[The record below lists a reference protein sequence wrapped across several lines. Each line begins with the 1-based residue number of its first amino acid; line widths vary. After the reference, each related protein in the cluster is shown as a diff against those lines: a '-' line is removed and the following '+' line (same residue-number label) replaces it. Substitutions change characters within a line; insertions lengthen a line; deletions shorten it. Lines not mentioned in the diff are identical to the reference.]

1 MKRKSEKLSKLI
13 TPADVRAIQDIE
25 QGKAT
30 PDQQKRGLEFII
42 FNLCG
47 TYQPT
52 YGESDRDS
60 NFLDGRRFVGLEL
73 VTCLNLNAAALGSKK

>member
-1 MKRKSEKLSKLI
+1 MKRNAEKLSQKI

-30 PDQQKRGLEFII
+30 LDQQKRGLGFII
-42 FNLCG
+42 NNLCG

-73 VTCLNLNAAALGSKK
+73 INCLNLNAAALGSKK